1 MVDNYTAIDDLVQK
15 YKSSQIKADS
25 VSASK
30 ESEPINLENVEIKE
44 VVELETEEDIK
55 PFIFPR
61 RETIELPPDL
71 KKLGLQATSNSQ
83 FSSYQ
88 NIRLPLSDDK
98 VVVGLKEPV
107 TSSKRWLATLAEYI
121 LAKANL
127 SLKVVKGKV
136 NRVLRKQ
143 S

>member
-55 PFIFPR
+55 PFVSPR

-71 KKLGLQATSNSQ
+71 KKLGLQTTSNSQ

-136 NRVLRKQ
+136 IRVLRKQ

>member
-44 VVELETEEDIK
+44 VVEFETEEDIN
-55 PFIFPR
+55 PFVSPR

-71 KKLGLQATSNSQ
+71 KKLGLQTTSNSQ

-136 NRVLRKQ
+136 IRVLRKQ